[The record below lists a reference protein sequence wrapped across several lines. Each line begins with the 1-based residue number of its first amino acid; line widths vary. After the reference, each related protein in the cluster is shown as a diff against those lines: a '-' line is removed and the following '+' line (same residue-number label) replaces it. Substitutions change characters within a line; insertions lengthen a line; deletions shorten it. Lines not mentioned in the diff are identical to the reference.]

1 MARRKRDSPE
11 PAPARDLGH
20 EYVCL
25 GRFALLAPELYEA
38 TRRERDRIDALG
50 WPIKRKVAR
59 LREFIDEL
67 GYGDEAA
74 RFVSA
79 RAADRERYQ
88 TGRGR

>member
-1 MARRKRDSPE
+1 MGRRTIRPVPVSS
-11 PAPARDLGH
+11 RDLGH

-38 TRRERDRIDALG
+38 IRGERDRIDALG
-50 WPIKRKVAR
+50 GPVQRKVAR

-88 TGRGR
+88 KGRGR